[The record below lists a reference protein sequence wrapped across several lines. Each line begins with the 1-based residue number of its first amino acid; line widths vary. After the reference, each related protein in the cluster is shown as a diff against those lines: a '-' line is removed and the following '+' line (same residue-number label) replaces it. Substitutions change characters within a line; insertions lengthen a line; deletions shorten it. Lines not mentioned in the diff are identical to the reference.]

1 MQYVLY
7 YTVKK
12 YFLQGLKEV
21 SHKKFL
27 TSFIRRT
34 ICRLNF

>member
-21 SHKKFL
+21 SHKKF
-27 TSFIRRT
+27 F
-34 ICRLNF
+34 NFFY